1 MNNEKKDLLNRS
13 LPHIFA
19 VVLFLLISFVYFS
32 PLLEGKKLQMSDV
45 RNYKGMAQE
54 VKDFRQETGKEALWT
69 NRMFGG
75 MPAYLISVK
84 NNANIFWY
92 VDKFLKIGERPASY
106 LFICLLGFYIT
117 LLIFGA
123 GPWLSIVGAIAFS
136 FTSYFF
142 IVIEAGHTSKAVA
155 MAYMSPFIAGVYM
168 AYRRN
173 LLLGCAVTAFFLA
186 LGIFANHPQINYYAG
201 LTILIY
207 GIVELVQTI
216 KERSYQHFLRVTGFL
231 LITLVLVV
239 GTNFGSLWRIYEYG
253 EYSMRGSSELTKD
266 KEDQTS
272 SGLTKSYAT
281 AWSYGIDETL
291 TLFIPNFA
299 GGSSH
304 GELNTKSNVYKELN
318 RRNVPNARQIIK
330 QLPLYHGAQPFT
342 SGPVYVGA
350 VVFFLF
356 FLGLF
361 IIKGPIKWWLLIAT
375 VFSIMLAWGKN
386 FMPLTEFFLDYFPG
400 YSKFR
405 TVSMTL
411 VIAEF
416 TMPLLAFIAIKQVF
430 EKKIDKEQ
438 FLKGFKYSFYI
449 VSGLA
454 LIFTLMPGLLSNF
467 TASSDSQLG
476 WPDFLIK
483 ALREDR
489 RAMLQKDA
497 LRSLIFV
504 VLTAGLVYLIFKQ
517 KVKQKYA
524 YMMLGALV
532 LFDMWPVNKRYLNN
546 EDFAPERVIEQP
558 YKPSQA
564 DRFILNDEE
573 QDFRVLDLTV
583 NIFNS
588 SRTSYFHNAI
598 GGYHGA
604 KMQRYQD
611 MIDYHIHREIRNIG
625 AVLQKKVQAN
635 DIHDVLKQQ
644 EILNML
650 NTKYIIYNQKAQPIK
665 NPHRDG
671 NAWFVDNFRWVGNA
685 DEEIDELK
693 SIDPSRTAL
702 IDKRFEDVVE
712 IDNINMD
719 TTASIHLVQYKPNH
733 LTYTYTA
740 AKSQIALFSEVY
752 YPKGWNAFIDEQPAP
767 HFRANYI
774 LRGMVLP
781 EGKHTVE
788 FKFEPR
794 SYFLGSKVS
803 YACSALVLL
812 LTLGVFAYFLYQVQ
826 QKEATNV
833 DKPQPKI

>member
-45 RNYKGMAQE
+45 RNYKGMAKE
-54 VKDFRQETGKEALWT
+54 IKDFRQETGKEALWT

-84 NNANIFWY
+84 KNANIFWY

-123 GPWLSIVGAIAFS
+123 SPWLSIVGAIAFS

-142 IVIEAGHTSKAVA
+142 IIIEAGHTSKAVA

-186 LGIFANHPQINYYAG
+186 LEIFASHPQITYYAG
-201 LTILIY
+201 LTVLIY

-330 QLPLYHGAQPFT
+330 QLPLYYGAQPFT

-467 TASSDSQLG
+467 IASSDSQLG

-504 VLTAGLVYLIFKQ
+504 ALTAGLVYLIFKQ

-546 EDFAPERVIEQP
+546 EDFAPERQIEQP
-558 YKPSQA
+558 YSPSQA
-564 DRFILNDEE
+564 DNFILND
-573 QDFRVLDLTV
+573 QDQNFRVLDLTV

-588 SRTSYFHNAI
+588 SKTSYFHNAI

-611 MIDYHIHREIRNIG
+611 MIDHHIQQEIRKIG
-625 AVLQKKVQAN
+625 AALQDKGQNQNLQV
-635 DIHDVLKQQ
+635 VLKQQ

-650 NTKYIIYNQKAQPIK
+650 NTKYIIYNPKAQPIT
-665 NPHRDG
+665 NPYRDG

-812 LTLGVFAYFLYQVQ
+812 LTLGVFAYFLYQGQ

-833 DKPQPKI
+833 DKPQPKM